1 MARGAATGARE
12 GSERPSD
19 SAVDFGR
26 CVSCLPSAALRS
38 ADRSSLAMR
47 RSGAK
52 NDGEGTMAER
62 VRAGLFE
69 QRARCLSRLGYA
81 FFSAYFSRR
90 FCPRDARTIRTRM
103 GALERAVLTECGRA
117 TYSHL
122 INRHRYMT
130 GLMKFDSACG
140 GRR

>member
-19 SAVDFGR
+19 SAVDSGAVFRACRVRRCGR
-26 CVSCLPSAALRS
+26 PIVLHWPCAC
-38 ADRSSLAMR
+38 
-47 RSGAK
+47 SGAK

-62 VRAGLFE
+62 IRAGMFE

-81 FFSAYFSRR
+81 FFSAYISRR
-90 FCPRDARTIRTRM
+90 FCPCDARTIRTRM

>member
-19 SAVDFGR
+19 SAVDSGAVFRACRVRRCGR
-26 CVSCLPSAALRS
+26 PIVSLS
-38 ADRSSLAMR
+38 MR

-52 NDGEGTMAER
+52 NDGEGTMAEW

-81 FFSAYFSRR
+81 FFPAYFSRR
-90 FCPRDARTIRTRM
+90 FCPCDARTIRTRM
-103 GALERAVLTECGRA
+103 GSLERAVLTECGRA